1 MINFTRIAKFEF
13 ERVLAESI
21 EYQNDDVMQASD
33 IVKNMALIAFT
44 RFAKSSSLYFSLGN
58 ALSTSSIGLHVL
70 NAMRCRD
77 GVVMPE
83 QVINLMASVLFC
95 NIGIIKGVLED
106 DDGENQKISS
116 DKPVSVD
123 NTHTDSSMWSYKAFR
138 SKKFIQ
144 DISFLDTNTNFKIV
158 SRAIE
163 YADFFRATPAD
174 NVAVDETAKYVRAIQ
189 IISLM
194 SDNNYDRKM
203 VEFYLSAKE
212 AGLIDEKIFKNL
224 AEFREKWVH
233 YFWERLYP
241 DVGEEILLLRET
253 SQGRAIVSQMYSHL

>member
-1 MINFTRIAKFEF
+1 
-13 ERVLAESI
+13 
-21 EYQNDDVMQASD
+21 
-33 IVKNMALIAFT
+33 
-44 RFAKSSSLYFSLGN
+44 
-58 ALSTSSIGLHVL
+58 
-70 NAMRCRD
+70 
-77 GVVMPE
+77 
-83 QVINLMASVLFC
+83 VLFC

-163 YADFFRATPAD
+163 YADFFRATPPD
-174 NVAVDETAKYVRAIQ
+174 SVAVDETAKYVRAIQ

>member
-1 MINFTRIAKFEF
+1 
-13 ERVLAESI
+13 
-21 EYQNDDVMQASD
+21 
-33 IVKNMALIAFT
+33 
-44 RFAKSSSLYFSLGN
+44 
-58 ALSTSSIGLHVL
+58 
-70 NAMRCRD
+70 
-77 GVVMPE
+77 
-83 QVINLMASVLFC
+83 MASVLFC

-163 YADFFRATPAD
+163 YADFFGATPLD

>member
-13 ERVLAESI
+13 ERVLSESI
-21 EYQNDDVMQASD
+21 EYQNNEVMQASD

-58 ALSTSSIGLHVL
+58 ALSTSAIGLHVL

-77 GVVMPE
+77 GVVTPE

-106 DDGENQKISS
+106 DDGENQKISA
-116 DKPVSVD
+116 DKPAAID
-123 NTHTDSSMWSYKAFR
+123 HTHTDSSMWSYKAFR

-144 DISFLDTNTNFKIV
+144 DVSFLDTNTNFKIV
-158 SRAIE
+158 SRAID
-163 YADFFRATPAD
+163 YADFFGGTPQG
-174 NVAVDETAKYVRAIQ
+174 NIAVDETAKYVRAIQ

-224 AEFREKWVH
+224 AEFRAKWVH

-253 SQGRAIVSQMYSHL
+253 SQGRSIVSQMYSHL